1 MQLLGQI
8 SRFGFVGI
16 AATMVHVGVGLS
28 LHNGAGVVAFWA
40 NLVAFC
46 CALGVSF
53 IGQTRLTFPQA
64 STDGGAFLRFASVAV
79 TGLGL
84 NQAIVWVAVSLLGG
98 PYWLALIVII
108 ATVPWI
114 TFALLKFWAL
124 RH

>member
-16 AATMVHVGVGLS
+16 AATAVHVGVGLT
-28 LHNGAGVVAFWA
+28 LHAGFGMAAFWA
-40 NLVAFC
+40 NLVAFL

-53 IGQTRLTFPQA
+53 LGQTRLTFPEA
-64 STDGGAFLRFASVAV
+64 AADGGAFLRFATVAV
-79 TGLGL
+79 TGLAL
-84 NQAIVWVAVSLLGG
+84 NQAIVWVVVSALDG
-98 PYWLALIVII
+98 PYWLALAAIVG
-108 ATVPWI
+108 TVPWI